1 MKINKNSVPSILFIA
16 YLFSFISC
24 GVKEKST
31 NKPEKFKLDNDVALL
46 VFDAGK
52 YIAESDSSSVFWECR
67 WLGGKKHDGNVYLEQ
82 GSVNIK
88 DDGNISGNFLVDM
101 NTIDCFDIKNVGTKN
116 KLIGH
121 LKSDDFF
128 DVENHQKARLEIHSS
143 ENIGGNNFL
152 FKGSLTI
159 KGITNPTQ
167 MKGEVQK
174 LNTGYSADIKFM
186 FDRSKYNV
194 RYRSA
199 SFFNDLGDRII
210 SDDVFLKIKLRL
222 IKNFS

>member
-1 MKINKNSVPSILFIA
+1 MRINKNSIPIILFIA
-16 YLFSFISC
+16 YLFSLISC
-24 GVKEKST
+24 GVKEKSA
-31 NKPEKFKLDNDVALL
+31 NKHEKLKDDNSVALL
-46 VFDAGK
+46 VFDAGN
-52 YIAESDSSSVFWECR
+52 YVAESDSSSVFWGCR
-67 WLGGKKHDGNVYLEQ
+67 WLGGNKHDGDVYLEQ

-88 DDGNISGNFLVDM
+88 DDGDISGNFIVDM
-101 NTIDCFDIKNVGTKN
+101 STIDCFDIKNVGTKN

-121 LKSDDFF
+121 LKSDAFF
-128 DVENHQKARLEIHSS
+128 DVENHPKARLEIHSS

-159 KGITNPTQ
+159 KSITNPIE

-174 LNTGYSADIKFM
+174 FDSGYSANIKLV
-186 FDRSKYNV
+186 FDRSKYDV
-194 RYRSA
+194 RHRSA

-210 SDDVFLKIKLRL
+210 SDDVFLNIKLRL

>member
-1 MKINKNSVPSILFIA
+1 MRMNKNSIPIILFIA
-16 YLFSFISC
+16 YLFSLISC
-24 GVKEKST
+24 GVKEKSA
-31 NKPEKFKLDNDVALL
+31 NKHEKLKDDNNVALL
-46 VFDAGK
+46 VFDAGN
-52 YIAESDSSSVFWECR
+52 YIAESDSSSVFWGCR
-67 WLGGKKHDGNVYLEQ
+67 WLGGNKHDGDVYLEQ

-88 DDGNISGNFLVDM
+88 DDGDISGNFIVDM
-101 NTIDCFDIKNVGTKN
+101 STIDCFDIKNVGTKN

-121 LKSDDFF
+121 LKSDAFF
-128 DVENHQKARLEIHSS
+128 DVENHPKARLEIHSS

-159 KGITNPTQ
+159 KSITNPIE

-174 LNTGYSADIKFM
+174 FDSGYSADIKLV
-186 FDRSKYNV
+186 FDRSKYDV
-194 RYRSA
+194 RHRSA

-210 SDDVFLKIKLRL
+210 SDDVFLNIKLRL

>member
-1 MKINKNSVPSILFIA
+1 MKINKSSVPSILFIA

-88 DDGNISGNFLVDM
+88 DDGNISGNFVVDM
-101 NTIDCFDIKNVGTKN
+101 NTIDCFDIKNIGTKN

-121 LKSDDFF
+121 LKSDAFF
-128 DVENHQKARLEIHSS
+128 DVENHPKARLEIHSS
-143 ENIGGNNFL
+143 ENIATNKFL
-152 FKGSLTI
+152 FKGNLTI
-159 KGITNPTQ
+159 KSITNPIE
-167 MKGEVQK
+167 MKGKVQK
-174 LNTGYSADIKFM
+174 YDSGYSADIKLV
-186 FDRSKYNV
+186 FDRSKYDV
-194 RYRSA
+194 RHRSA

-210 SDDVFLKIKLRL
+210 SDDVFLNVKIKL
-222 IKNFS
+222 IKNVS